1 MIFIFYL
8 TLSFPDENRQPL
20 NFERLAHPEVF
31 VNFEFEERHQIGSS
45 QFSLEPKV
53 LYHNEKLDI
62 AVLQLKTN
70 GMTHP
75 PPLIRFDEFTRE
87 IHEKDPIY
95 LIGHSESK
103 MKSMNCVLKYWE
115 PFEHRINELTT
126 WSEEEFDL
134 KHGFGYTGIGKD
146 NRLHFKCSFRHG
158 ASGCPGLLVRPG
170 GEVTV
175 VTVLLRGFPDFY
187 YFDNFTDEERSRV
200 PIGKLIQQG
209 SNMKS
214 IMDDMKTINEDLYEE
229 IFFYEQKFIKES
241 MGTSSGKEELKLK
254 IKPGSSN
261 SAESKSPVPCTP
273 EVTSKQNAQILPSSQ
288 IHSHPVAENQA
299 NATGLRELDPSENSG
314 EVQNKDGCPF
324 GENTSPACSS
334 SKPTNKD
341 RLQNPTSE
349 GEGTG
354 MQGCTSDKA
363 DPSVSSSRQAALAT
377 VQPGKDES
385 SPAPSTNSQES
396 EAKISTSNSQCAESR
411 HNNST
416 KSANESKV
424 W

>member
-1 MIFIFYL
+1 MVLIFYL
-8 TLSFPDENRQPL
+8 RLFFPDGQL
-20 NFERLAHPEVF
+20 SNFERLAHPEVF
-31 VNFEFEERHQIGSS
+31 VNFEFEEHYQIGSS
-45 QFSLEPKV
+45 KFSLEPKV
-53 LYHNEKLDI
+53 IYHNEKLDI

-75 PPLIRFDEFTRE
+75 PPFIRFDEFTRE

-103 MKSMNCVLKYWE
+103 KKSMNCVLKYWE

-170 GEVTV
+170 GEVLV

-187 YFDNFTDEERSRV
+187 YYDNFTDEERQRV
-200 PIGKLIQQG
+200 PTGKLIQQG
-209 SNMKS
+209 SNMKT
-214 IMDDMKTINEDLYEE
+214 IMDDMKNKNQDLYEE
-229 IFFYEQKFIKES
+229 IFFYEEKFKKES
-241 MGTSSGKEELKLK
+241 MVTSSGKKELKLE
-254 IKPGSSN
+254 IKPGLSN
-261 SAESKSPVPCTP
+261 SAESKGLVLCTP
-273 EVTSKQNAQILPSSQ
+273 EVTSKHNAKILPSSQ
-288 IHSHPVAENQA
+288 IHSHPVAEDEA
-299 NATGLRELDPSENSG
+299 NATGLREPDPSENSG
-314 EVQNKDGCPF
+314 EVQNKDGCPS
-324 GENTSPACSS
+324 GENTSPTCSS
-334 SKPTNKD
+334 SKPTNND

-354 MQGCTSDKA
+354 MQGCTSDIA
-363 DPSVSSSRQAALAT
+363 DPSESSNQEAALKT

-385 SPAPSTNSQES
+385 SPAPPTNSQGS
-396 EAKISTSNSQCAESR
+396 EAKISTSNSQCSESR
-411 HNNST
+411 YNNST